1 MVAMLPVA
9 RLLCIAHV
17 ASAIHFGTVRTPR
30 CTGSMRSTTLVAAAP
45 QSFQFPDGSSYRG
58 GVENGMQHGEGEWRS
73 AQGDVYVGGFGRGA
87 YAGHGRYADDA
98 GNVYEGGFEAGVF
111 HGVGTYTHA
120 DGRTE
125 CNRYV
130 NSHEVGEGVR
140 WSANRARAWQ
150 LHNGMVES
158 EIDLAAA
165 AAIASTL
172 ELHVPSRAAFALSPD
187 GEAIMR
193 SRLAGLTKVDEG
205 GEEHGTSGNEGG
217 EGGDRLAFEAHVQV
231 GACDGVLPYGG
242 ALIAQSTHPLVSP
255 EDCERIISECEARA
269 ATLGGWSTARHAD
282 ENYATTDQ
290 PVRELAQTVAWLR
303 DSLLPD
309 AVWPF
314 IAHAFGFA
322 LRGAQR
328 DDTTFSH
335 RDGGGRDGESE
346 AREALATLRVSDAF
360 VVKYN
365 ASAGERRSMPQH
377 RDGAVFSFNVALNG
391 WDEYEGGGTYF
402 RMLDDGGGASAGALR
417 LRKGHVVAHSSALM
431 HGGHPTTSGVRYILV
446 AFCTVAPEYASWA
459 SRFYEHV
466 NEHVDPGEAGDFAPR
481 ALPRGMLTAGSE
493 YRQARQWS
501 LEGDRA

>member
-1 MVAMLPVA
+1 M
-9 RLLCIAHV
+9 
-17 ASAIHFGTVRTPR
+17 
-30 CTGSMRSTTLVAAAP
+30 AAAP
-45 QSFQFPDGSSYRG
+45 QTFRFPDGSSYRG
-58 GVENGMQHGEGEWRS
+58 GVENGVQNGEGEWRS
-73 AQGDVYVGGFGRGA
+73 AQGDVYVGTFGRGT
-87 YAGHGRYADDA
+87 YDGRGRYADDA

-111 HGVGTYTHA
+111 HGFGTYTHA
-120 DGRTE
+120 DGRAE

-140 WSANRARAWQ
+140 WSANRARAWV
-150 LHNGMVES
+150 LSSGILES

-172 ELHVPSRAAFALSPD
+172 GLHVPSRAAFALSPD
-187 GEAIMR
+187 GEAIMCE
-193 SRLAGLTKVDEG
+193 RLASLPK
-205 GEEHGTSGNEGG
+205 GG
-217 EGGDRLAFEAHVQV
+217 EGGDERGECGDAGGEGGGVVDRLDFQSHVEV
-231 GACDGVLPYGG
+231 GACDGVLLHGG
-242 ALIAQSTHPLVSP
+242 ALIAQSTHPLVSS
-255 EDCERIISECEARA
+255 EDCDRIVCECEARA

-303 DSLLPD
+303 ESLLPET
-309 AVWPF
+309 VWPF
-314 IAHAFGFA
+314 LAHAFGFA

-328 DDTTFSH
+328 DGAQRDGGI
-335 RDGGGRDGESE
+335 DGGGREGDGEGEGEDDGE

-365 ASAGERRSMPQH
+365 ASVGERRSMPQH
-377 RDGAVFSFNVALNG
+377 RDGAVFSFNIALNG
-391 WDEYEGGGTYF
+391 FDEYGGGGTYF
-402 RMLDDGGGASAGALR
+402 RRLDDGGGGASGALR

-459 SRFYEHV
+459 SRFYDHV
-466 NEHVDPGEAGDFAPR
+466 NTHVDPGEAGDFAPR